1 MEAIKQAD
9 KGRGGVQMNEKLTH
23 WRSVKPSPYLAAVDL
38 DGKDMIVTIECVHVG
53 EVEGEKGR
61 KDDCRIATLSHNG
74 KDMDKQLLLNV
85 TNCKALAKLTGSN
98 YLESW
103 NKQRVTLYVTP
114 TKLKGETVD
123 GIRIRLTRPPGPVVA
138 PPKFSPEQ
146 KAEAGRIATEI
157 LELGGEAQLKAIR
170 DKTELTASETI
181 DALNALVAELKAKV

>member
-1 MEAIKQAD
+1 MSK
-9 KGRGGVQMNEKLTH
+9 TH
-23 WRSVKPSPYLAAVDL
+23 WRSVRPSPYLAAVDL
-38 DGKDMIVTIECVHVG
+38 DGKDTVVTIECVHVG

-61 KDDCRIATLSHNG
+61 KDECRIATLSQNG

-85 TNCKALAKLTGSN
+85 TNCKALQKLTGSN
-98 YLESW
+98 FLEDW

-123 GIRIRLTRPPGPVVA
+123 GIRIRLTRPPEPV

-157 LELGGEAQLKAIR
+157 ITLNGT
-170 DKTELTASETI
+170 DKLAALRTAYESKTASETI
-181 DALNALVAELKAKV
+181 DALNALLTELKATP